1 MRERIAIVF
10 GSMITISA
18 LISGCATQ
26 SVSDPRNISLRQAMV
41 ETVDAL
47 SAANKRGKELG
58 TGFAFYGCSI
68 TAVYNISATANQ
80 DNKLS
85 LAAGLPSTAPVSLS
99 GNVSAEA
106 TAAGSKGNT
115 VTLILDTPYCLPN
128 SKAKPPTVTPKPVV
142 PTPAG

>member
-1 MRERIAIVF
+1 MRERFPIVF
-10 GSMITISA
+10 ATIFGIAAFS
-18 LISGCATQ
+18 SSCATQ
-26 SVSDPRNISLRQAMV
+26 SVSDPRNISLKQAMV

-47 SAANKRGKELG
+47 SAANARGKELG

-85 LAAGLPSTAPVSLS
+85 LAAALPSTAPVSLS

-106 TAAGSKGNT
+106 SAAGSKGNT
-115 VTLILDTPYCLPN
+115 VTLVLDTPYCLPN
-128 SKAKPPTVTPKPVV
+128 SKAKPPSVAPRPVI